1 MLGYKI
7 TSGFEVLKSCTH
19 FEGAGSLA
27 SSYIR
32 IKGRCIDRCVYVR
45 MLPCVI

>member
-1 MLGYKI
+1 M
-7 TSGFEVLKSCTH
+7 VLKSCTH
-19 FEGAGSLA
+19 FEDAGSLA

-45 MLPCVI
+45 NNGMLPCVI